1 MIVVKGYK
9 LNGDWNKSS
18 FGCIATAMKDGKKYF
33 LKLYDQY
40 KLPRN
45 DGTLSESFK
54 NKLVNEFNAFK
65 DYRVKINKELAKLAG
80 SGGNIIL
87 PTDWFVDD
95 INYIEA
101 TEFVEHLI
109 EDEEI
114 LELTLDEKLL
124 VMKTA
129 AAALF
134 NIHRKKVVHSDLKRT
149 NILAA
154 KNYMGNIVA
163 KIIDFDRSYF
173 ENDIRIEDLGG
184 DQSFMAPE
192 LAEAFSHEFDDESLK
207 YLTTKADIF
216 SLGLVFHDYLVTEKY
231 VDDKGKSRIKGLHP
245 KITGLTGKLKE
256 REDKGKT
263 VYCCEAM
270 LSEDARLIVSSKI
283 KDKYLRH
290 LIAAMLQPNPND
302 RPTAFEVLEALKN
315 KKVLDLKSP
324 YVLVEGESAEAPAA
338 GALTGYC
345 EPWAEHDITID
356 NDLLKDKGFVSSSQ
370 VKINDTKFYALVKP
384 DGTKRVF
391 KKEQLIMLGMASK
404 GASSKKASEV
414 STTDDTTATAVT
426 TATTGVTAASA
437 TVVKTSDTPASDIKI
452 YEDGSM
458 WESEADYKFDT
469 DTITGRGFRQVAKAE
484 KNGIKGYVL
493 IKASGGKQFVSATIL
508 KTSNL
513 IIKK

>member
-1 MIVVKGYK
+1 
-9 LNGDWNKSS
+9 
-18 FGCIATAMKDGKKYF
+18 
-33 LKLYDQY
+33 
-40 KLPRN
+40 
-45 DGTLSESFK
+45 
-54 NKLVNEFNAFK
+54 
-65 DYRVKINKELAKLAG
+65 
-80 SGGNIIL
+80 
-87 PTDWFVDD
+87 
-95 INYIEA
+95 
-101 TEFVEHLI
+101 
-109 EDEEI
+109 
-114 LELTLDEKLL
+114 
-124 VMKTA
+124 
-129 AAALF
+129 
-134 NIHRKKVVHSDLKRT
+134 
-149 NILAA
+149 
-154 KNYMGNIVA
+154 MGNIVA

-192 LAEAFSHEFDDESLK
+192 LAEAFSYEFDDESLK

-302 RPTAFEVLEALKN
+302 RPTALEVLEALKN

-370 VKINDTKFYALVKP
+370 VKINDTKCYALVKP

-404 GASSKKASEV
+404 GASSKKDSSSETKTMSD
-414 STTDDTTATAVT
+414 STEVKTETTTA
-426 TATTGVTAASA
+426 
-437 TVVKTSDTPASDIKI
+437 VKTSDTSTPEIKI

-469 DTITGRGFRQVAKAE
+469 DTITGRGFKQVAKAE

-493 IKASGGKQFVSATIL
+493 IKASGGKQFVSVTIL